1 MSTLHQLQQA
11 SSLHDLAAILN
22 YSPSSLAYLIY
33 KKPVKY
39 KQFEIPKSNGSPRV
53 INAPCDELKALQR
66 KVKLLLDKC
75 LDTIEKA
82 QGARGS
88 ISHGFRR
95 GHSIITNADVHKR
108 RTYVFN
114 VDLEGFFDSIHIGRI
129 RGFLVTN
136 NDFRLHPKVATVLA
150 QIICHEDKL
159 PQGSPTSPLASN
171 LIGHLLDLRLIQLAK
186 KTGCSY
192 SRYADDLTFS
202 SNKSEFP
209 AEVAYRIDDGHTWIP
224 GSSLL
229 KLVYKCGF
237 QLNHNKTRMQ
247 YARGRQSVTGLTVN
261 QTPNTEAKLRRAV
274 RAMAHSLFLDGQ
286 YQTIK
291 QFGNSDKPEE
301 TTKSYTQLSPLE
313 GYFSYIYMVD
323 NFNRKKLVDNSATKM
338 ENIPKTALENLHGD
352 FLFYRYFYANS
363 KPTIVCEGKTDNV
376 YLTCAMK
383 SLMGNFPRLCKPNKE
398 GKANLRVRFI
408 NYSELTHRVLGLN
421 GGSADLAA
429 LIRAYAKKCAPY
441 KAHPPLHPTIIVVD
455 NDDGSDPIFRA
466 IKDTTGNKYAIP
478 KGKGTVLD
486 QSKTL
491 YYIAQ
496 NLYVVLTPL
505 KKDGGATMMESFF
518 QPKLLDTRW
527 EGKQFEVVSKNS
539 PLGTYSKNTFAQR
552 IIKPNQTKIDFKK
565 FNPILKSITEAIRHY
580 PAIKLPKK

>member
-1 MSTLHQLQQA
+1 MSTLHKLQQA

-66 KVKLLLDKC
+66 KIKLLLDKC
-75 LDTIEKA
+75 LDAIEQA
-82 QGARGS
+82 QGVRGS

-95 GHSIITNADVHKR
+95 GHSIVSNADVHKR

-129 RGFLVTN
+129 RGFLITN
-136 NDFRLHPKVATVLA
+136 NDFRLHPNVATVLA
-150 QIICHEDKL
+150 QIICHDDKL

-209 AEVAYRIDDGHTWIP
+209 AEVSYKIDDGHTWIP

-229 KLVYKCGF
+229 KVIYKCGF
-237 QLNHNKTRMQ
+237 KLNHNKTRMQ

-261 QTPNTEAKLRRAV
+261 QTPNTSAELRRAV
-274 RAMAHSLFLDGQ
+274 RAMTHSLFLDGQ
-286 YQTIK
+286 YHTIK
-291 QFGNSDKPEE
+291 QPGDNDDSEKI
-301 TTKSYTQLSPLE
+301 TKSYTQLAPLE

-323 NFNRKKLVDNSATKM
+323 NFNRKKIIENSSTKM

-363 KPTIVCEGKTDNV
+363 KPTIVCEGKTDNI
-376 YLTCAMK
+376 YLTCAIK
-383 SLMGNFPRLCKPNKE
+383 SLMGSFPRLCKSNKE
-398 GKANLRVRFI
+398 GKANLKVRFI
-408 NYSELTHRVLGLN
+408 NYSELTHRMLGLN

-455 NDDGSDPIFRA
+455 NDAGSDPIFRA
-466 IKDTTGNKYAIP
+466 IKDTTGNRYAIP

-505 KKDGGATMMESFF
+505 KKDGGPTMMENFF
-518 QPKLLDTRW
+518 TTKLLASRW
-527 EGKQFEVVSKNS
+527 EGKEFEVFNKNS
-539 PLGTYSKNTFAQR
+539 PSGTYSKQIFAQR
-552 IIKPNQTKIDFKK
+552 IVKSDQANIDFRK
-565 FNPILKSITEAIRHY
+565 FKPILSSITEAIRHY
-580 PAIKLPKK
+580 PAIKVPKK